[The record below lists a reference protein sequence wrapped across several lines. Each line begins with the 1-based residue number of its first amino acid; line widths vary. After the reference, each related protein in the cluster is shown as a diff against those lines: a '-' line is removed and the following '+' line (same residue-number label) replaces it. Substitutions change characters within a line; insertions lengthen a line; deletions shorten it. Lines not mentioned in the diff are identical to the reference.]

1 MEKIPYRLRKAI
13 EKQVSKNGPC
23 GQQGGSENGDAQR
36 TAGDPEQKSLPAMQ
50 SGGGIRYA
58 FRLLF
63 CSFFCIRPA
72 DGLCVRKG

>member
-13 EKQVSKNGPC
+13 EKQVSKNTVRAD
-23 GQQGGSENGDAQR
+23 SRVNRTGDAQR
-36 TAGDPEQKSLPAMQ
+36 TAVIPNRKCLPAMQ

-63 CSFFCIRPA
+63 CTSFQPFPVNGMR
-72 DGLCVRKG
+72 LRKG

>member
-13 EKQVSKNGPC
+13 EKQVSKKTVRADSMVGRI
-23 GQQGGSENGDAQR
+23 GDAQR
-36 TAGDPEQKSLPAMQ
+36 TVVIPNRKCLPAMQ

-63 CSFFCIRPA
+63 CHHFS
-72 DGLCVRKG
+72 